1 MANMASPT
9 AVSPT
14 NGKTTNARSMWGS
27 RGVTERFY
35 VQDSSFIATSV
46 QNTTTFQEAGILSE
60 LQLHFNG
67 VFTAN
72 GPLVKDT
79 FGSYST
85 YNSVGYKASG
95 NTLIISVSHKG
106 LNLMNIIEYPGLS
119 WETNPVP
126 ASVQNP
132 LTFASDIYQ
141 YPAFSGSGTALL
153 RQWSRLPLALKLFGV
168 PGGSV
173 GYVVLQN
180 KRIGNFLQTSFNA
193 TNTNSWVSAT
203 NGGNAPYVSSTSTL
217 TASPTVEIWK
227 TLNTVP
233 TSPSNMPLMGYTRY
247 WQEYIQPYSGTSFTY
262 NFEPGGDLL
271 TAAFWFV
278 DATAGPSSTP
288 SGMATANL
296 STIAYQYGTNKQMD
310 VYTPYRNIH
319 QCLQDY
325 QRPLPQGAFV
335 FDYYTPWRTLAN
347 VKSTENTAN
356 PQVLATLT
364 TGYSVP
370 ANSQVYVL
378 LDKLFG
384 IQNYVVP

>member
-1 MANMASPT
+1 MVNATSPT
-9 AVSPT
+9 AVSPS
-14 NGKTTNARSMWGS
+14 KTKQQATRSLWGS

-35 VQDSSFIATSV
+35 VQDSSFTATSI

-60 LQLHFNG
+60 LQLHFYG
-67 VFTAN
+67 TFTAN
-72 GPLVKDT
+72 GPAVRDI
-79 FGSYST
+79 FGPYSV
-85 YNSVGYKASG
+85 YNTVGYKASG
-95 NTLIISVSHKG
+95 NTLIVSVSHKG

-119 WETNPVP
+119 WESNPVD

-132 LTFASDIYQ
+132 LTFASDMFQ
-141 YPAFSGSGTALL
+141 YPSLSGSGTALM
-153 RQWSRLPLALKLFGV
+153 RNWTHIPLALKLFGV

-173 GYVVLQN
+173 GYSVLQN

-193 TNTNSWVSAT
+193 TSTNSWVSSVG
-203 NGGNAPYVSSTSTL
+203 GGNAPYVSSSSTV

-278 DATAGPSSTP
+278 DATAGESSTP
-288 SGMATANL
+288 SGMASANL
-296 STIAYQYGTNKQMD
+296 SNIAYQYGTNKQMD
-310 VYTPYRNIH
+310 VYTSYRNIH
-319 QCLQDY
+319 QALQDY
-325 QRPLPQGAFV
+325 QRPLPQGCFV

-356 PQVLATLT
+356 PQVLANLT
-364 TGYSVP
+364 PGYSVP

-384 IQNYVVP
+384 IQNYIVP